1 MGPAGGRAAGVVWVR
16 LAVRVGLRTEEDGS
30 ASSRP
35 RVLIVCNQEVRDAS
49 LLPADLDRLSAI
61 ADWEW
66 LRLEGGV
73 AFGPN
78 EAPVAIRRLM
88 DQIGD
93 VAGIVVSHGSPKIS
107 AEVMD
112 GAPKLKIIG
121 ELEGDRFAYR
131 IDVEAAWERGIR
143 TVDTTHGSSYPVAE
157 WALGLILISLRNAGE
172 SFRRILAGDAAKP
185 PRTDFGYVHGELT
198 GKRVGLIGCGHIGRR
213 LVRLLRPF
221 EVDIRVY
228 DPYLASEMPDAI
240 GVVKTSL
247 ENVLSRSDV
256 IVCLA
261 PHTPATEGMLGRRE
275 LDLIPSNS
283 VFVNVSRGAVV
294 DSDALIARL
303 TRGDIVAGLDV
314 FDPEP
319 IPPDSEIIGLPNV
332 FLSPHIAGVTLASRH
347 RFFSLMVDE
356 LERFFRGEEPLFE
369 LTPRSLANRQGS
381 ATDG

>member
-1 MGPAGGRAAGVVWVR
+1 M
-16 LAVRVGLRTEEDGS
+16 
-30 ASSRP
+30 
-35 RVLIVCNQEVRDAS
+35 LIVCNQRVRDMS
-49 LLPADLDRLSAI
+49 FLPSDLARLSKI

-66 LRLEGGV
+66 LHLEGGV

-78 EAPVAIRRLM
+78 EDPEAVSQLIERV
-88 DQIGD
+88 GD
-93 VAGIVVSHGSPKIS
+93 VDCLVVSHGSPMIS

-112 GAPKLKIIG
+112 AAPNLKLIG

-131 IDVEAAWERGIR
+131 IDVKSAWERGIR
-143 TVDTTHGSSYPVAE
+143 TVDTTQGSSYPVSE
-157 WALGLILISLRNAGE
+157 WALALILISLRNAGA
-172 SFRRILAGDAAKP
+172 SFRRILAGEAAQP
-185 PRTDFGYVHGELT
+185 AHDDFGYVNGELT

-213 LVRLLRPF
+213 LVTYLRPF

-247 ENVLSRSDV
+247 DNVLSKSDV

-261 PHTPATEGMLGRRE
+261 PLTPATQGMIGQRE
-275 LDLIPSNS
+275 LDMIPSNS

-303 TRGDIVAGLDV
+303 KRGDIVAGLDV

-332 FLSPHIAGVTLASRH
+332 FLTPHIAGVTQTSYQ
-347 RFFSLMVDE
+347 RFFTLMVDE
-356 LERFFRGEEPLFE
+356 IKRFFQGDEPLFE
-369 LTPRSLANRQGS
+369 LNPRSLANRRGS
-381 ATDG
+381 ATPQG